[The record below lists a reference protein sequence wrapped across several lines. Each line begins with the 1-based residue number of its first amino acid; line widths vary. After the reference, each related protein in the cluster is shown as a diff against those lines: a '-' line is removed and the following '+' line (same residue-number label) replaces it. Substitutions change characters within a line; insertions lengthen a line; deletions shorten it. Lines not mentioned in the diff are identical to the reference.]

1 MVGLRQDIL
10 TQKKHRAKDR
20 PLQEKRVSDAQ
31 YFAGF
36 TGSDARVG
44 GHAVVAVESRFGAPR
59 RDMRAAVI
67 PEDFFGTG
75 DDLSCARV
83 ARRNGAARA
92 GIAAPPNH
100 LSHAGADRAP

>member
-44 GHAVVAVESRFGAPR
+44 GHAVIVVEAGLRGPA
-59 RDMRAAVI
+59 RDVRA
-67 PEDFFGTG
+67 
-75 DDLSCARV
+75 S
-83 ARRNGAARA
+83 
-92 GIAAPPNH
+92 
-100 LSHAGADRAP
+100 